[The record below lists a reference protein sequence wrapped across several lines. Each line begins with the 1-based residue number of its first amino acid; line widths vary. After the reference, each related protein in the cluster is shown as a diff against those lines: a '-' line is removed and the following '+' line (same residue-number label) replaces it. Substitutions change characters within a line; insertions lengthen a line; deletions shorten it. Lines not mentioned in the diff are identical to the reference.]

1 MKFPYTSS
9 SQSWHSLTHVC
20 VIFCAAFY
28 WWASPQWSWLSSPS
42 RVAEQMT
49 AMAEAVTTVGEEA
62 IDEALQRAAA
72 TALDGR
78 DGTIIVIDPQT
89 GRVRAAVNA
98 QLAFGEAFPPG
109 STIKPF
115 TMLAALRNQIIDSD
129 SSVLCREPYERAGF
143 RIRCSHTPLKPPFDP
158 TEALA
163 HSCNYFFARIGE
175 RLDARTFDTTLSDY
189 GFGARTGASSV
200 EREAA
205 GKLPVSPWR
214 TSYALGEAKEN
225 LLVTPAQLI
234 TAYAALSNGGHLYTL
249 QLSAPGDFHPRR
261 RTQLGISE
269 EHRRMLLDG
278 MRGAVMYG
286 SAARAGLN
294 MQSLRIFG
302 KTGTATARDDYRSH
316 GWFVGFAADENAST
330 NTERSRETEASTNS
344 KLSVKTGVAQNVRP
358 ATVRLGVLVFLKRGQ
373 GVLSAEAARHV
384 FDEYARTRVRR
395 ENAPTSITHDSP
407 VRANAWPTSTLP
419 PSPGTPPMSMAST
432 PTSVRVRLA
441 REGVTLR
448 LPLEDYVFGV
458 LAAEASTEV
467 ESEALEAQAIV
478 SRTYGLKNLRRHQSE
493 GYDFC
498 NQTHCQRY
506 LVVKNEGTRPEFY
519 DALHRTIADTRD
531 KILRDTDGRVAEVYF
546 STSCGGMIANVRT
559 LWGRSASPPPYL
571 RGARDEH
578 CTTMP
583 HHSWTD
589 TIPAARLLKAL
600 QSDARTDVGATL
612 TNIVVIKRDAT
623 GRAETL
629 ALEGTRRRVV
639 RGWDFKI
646 IVGRTLG
653 WNILKSTR
661 FETRRVGNDFVFRG
675 SGFGHGLGLCQ
686 SGAHVMARRG
696 ATKRQI
702 LTQYFPGTRIGGGIN
717 QLTQLNSRWRVEALA
732 ELASTGSLTNAPR
745 SDSSD
750 SSPQFANISYHAANA
765 RRLTL
770 ASEHFVVSFG
780 MKSATRR
787 EVETALSVLE
797 DVRADVRRRLAA
809 ASVRFPTHIKA
820 EEKIEVYVHDSTGDF
835 VGAVGEPPWVA
846 ASVRGRR
853 ITSQPL
859 GTLQRRGI
867 LATTLRHEYVHIVI
881 NALGDTRTPRWLSE
895 GLAVYVAGESQMLA
909 RFQTS
914 QHMSVDEIERR
925 LAVPRS
931 ASEMRMLYAAAY
943 SHVRDLIQAKGE
955 EHVWRIVIGRH
966 GATGNGSSERL
977 KTASPIAA

>member
-1 MKFPYTSS
+1 
-9 SQSWHSLTHVC
+9 
-20 VIFCAAFY
+20 
-28 WWASPQWSWLSSPS
+28 
-42 RVAEQMT
+42 
-49 AMAEAVTTVGEEA
+49 MAEAVTTLSEEA

-89 GRVRAAVNA
+89 GRVRATVNS

-115 TMLAALRNQIIDSD
+115 TMLAALRDRIINSD
-129 SSVLCREPYERAGF
+129 SSVLCREPYQHARF
-143 RIRCSHTPLKPPFDP
+143 RIRCSHTPLKPPFNP

-189 GFGARTGASSV
+189 GFGARTGASV
-200 EREAA
+200 DREAA

-214 TSYALGEAKEN
+214 TSYALGEAKGN

-234 TAYAALSNGGHLYTL
+234 TAYTALFNGGHLYTL
-249 QLSAPGDFHPRR
+249 QLSAPRDFQTRQ
-261 RTQLGISE
+261 RTQLGISD

-278 MRGAVMYG
+278 MLGAVVYG

-294 MQSLRIFG
+294 MQSLGIFG

-316 GWFVGFAADENAST
+316 GWFIGFAADENALT
-330 NTERSRETEASTNS
+330 NTERNKESEAGTDNEVD
-344 KLSVKTGVAQNVRP
+344 VKTDVEQTVRP
-358 ATVRLGVLVFLKRGQ
+358 AAMRLGVLVFLKRGQ

-384 FDEYARTRVRR
+384 FEEYARTHVRR
-395 ENAPTSITHDSP
+395 ENAPTLTTHDSP
-407 VRANAWPTSTLP
+407 VKANALP
-419 PSPGTPPMSMAST
+419 ASSLPQSPGASSTSMAST
-432 PTSVRVRLA
+432 STSVRVRLA
-441 REGVTLR
+441 REGVTLA
-448 LPLEDYVFGV
+448 LPFEDYVFGV
-458 LAAEASTEV
+458 LAAEASTEE

-478 SRTYGLKNLRRHQSE
+478 SRTYALKNLRRHQSE

-506 LVVKNEGTRPEFY
+506 LAVKNEGTRPEFY
-519 DALHRTIADTRD
+519 TTLRRTIADTRGE
-531 KILRDTDGRVAEVYF
+531 ILRDTNGRVADVYF
-546 STSCGGMIANVRT
+546 STSCGGMTANVST
-559 LWGRSASPPPYL
+559 LWGRSASPPSYL

-600 QSDARTDVGATL
+600 QSDTRTDVGATL
-612 TNIVVIKRDAT
+612 ANIVVIKRDAT

-653 WNILKSTR
+653 WSILKSTR
-661 FETRRVGNDFVFRG
+661 FEARRAGDDFVFRG

-702 LTQYFPGTRIGGGIN
+702 LAQYFPGTRISGGIN
-717 QLTQLNSRWRVEALA
+717 ELTQLNGRWRVEALT
-732 ELASTGSLTNAPR
+732 ELESSDSSSNWPR
-745 SDSSD
+745 SDSPD
-750 SSPQFANISYHAANA
+750 SSPQAVNISYHATTGA
-765 RRLTL
+765 RHTL
-770 ASEHFVVSFG
+770 SSEHFVISFG
-780 MKSATRR
+780 IKSATRR
-787 EVETALSVLE
+787 EVEMALSVLE
-797 DVRADVRRRLAA
+797 DVRADVLRRLVA
-809 ASVRFPTHIKA
+809 ASVRVTAQMKV

-835 VGAVGEPPWVA
+835 VGAMGEPPWVA

-853 ITSQPL
+853 IRSQPFS
-859 GTLQRRGI
+859 TLLRRGI
-867 LATTLRHEYVHIVI
+867 LATTLRHEYVHVVI
-881 NALGDTRTPRWLSE
+881 NALSDNRTPRWLSE
-895 GLAVYVAGESQMLA
+895 GLAAHVAGEGQTLA
-909 RFQTS
+909 RFRTNGR
-914 QHMSVDEIERR
+914 MSVDEIERG
-925 LAVPRS
+925 LVAPQS
-931 ASEMRMLYAAAY
+931 APEMRTLYAAAY
-943 SHVRDLIQAKGE
+943 RHVRDLIQGKGE
-955 EHVWRIVIGRH
+955 AHVWRVVVGCH
-966 GATGNGSSERL
+966 GPSGKGSRERL
-977 KTASPIAA
+977 KTALPIAA

>member
-1 MKFPYTSS
+1 MKFSFS
-9 SQSWHSLTHVC
+9 NWSQSWHGLTQVC
-20 VIFCAAFY
+20 VVFCAAFF
-28 WWASPQWSWLSSPS
+28 WWALPSWSWLSSPQ
-42 RVAEQMT
+42 RVTEQTT
-49 AMAEAVTTVGEEA
+49 AMAEAVTTLSEEA
-62 IDEALQRAAA
+62 IDESLQRAAA

-115 TMLAALRNQIIDSD
+115 TMLAALRDQIIDSD

-143 RIRCSHTPLKPPFDP
+143 RIRCSHTPLKPPFNP

-175 RLDARTFDTTLSDY
+175 RLDAGSFDTTLSDY
-189 GFGARTGASSV
+189 GFGARTGAISV
-200 EREAA
+200 EREAV
-205 GKLPVSPWR
+205 GKLPVAPWR

-234 TAYAALSNGGHLYTL
+234 TAYAALFNGGHLYTL
-249 QLSAPGDFHPRR
+249 QLSAPGDFHSRR
-261 RTQLGISE
+261 RTQLDISD

-294 MQSLRIFG
+294 MQSLRVFG

-330 NTERSRETEASTNS
+330 NTERNRETEASNGS
-344 KLSVKTGVAQNVRP
+344 EADIKTGIEQSVRP
-358 ATVRLGVLVFLKRGQ
+358 AMVRLGVLVFLKRGQ

-384 FDEYARTRVRR
+384 FDEYARTRVQR
-395 ENAPTSITHDSP
+395 ENVLTLTKHHSP
-407 VRANAWPTSTLP
+407 VKTNAWPASALP
-419 PSPGTPPMSMAST
+419 PSPGAPPTSMAST
-432 PTSVRVRLA
+432 STSVRVRLA
-441 REGVTLR
+441 REGTTLA

-458 LAAEASTEV
+458 LAAEASTED

-478 SRTYGLKNLRRHQSE
+478 SRTYALKNLRRHQSE

-506 LVVKNEGTRPEFY
+506 LAVKNEGTRPEFY
-519 DALHRTIADTRD
+519 DALHRTIADTRGE
-531 KILRDTDGRVAEVYF
+531 ILRDTNGRMADVYF
-546 STSCGGMIANVRT
+546 STSCGGMTANVRT
-559 LWGRSASPPPYL
+559 LWGRSAFPPPYL

-589 TIPAARLLKAL
+589 TISAARLLKAL

-612 TNIVVIKRDAT
+612 ANIVVIKRDAT

-629 ALEGTRRRVV
+629 SLEGTRRRVV

-661 FETRRVGNDFVFRG
+661 FEARRAGNDFVFRG

-696 ATKRQI
+696 ASKRQI
-702 LTQYFPGTRIGGGIN
+702 LTQYFPGTRISGGIN

-732 ELASTGSLTNAPR
+732 ELASSKSSR
-745 SDSSD
+745 SDSFD
-750 SSPQFANISYHAANA
+750 SQPQIANISYLAANA

-780 MKSATRR
+780 MKSATRH

-797 DVRADVRRRLAA
+797 DVRADVLRRLAA
-809 ASVRFPTHIKA
+809 ASVRVPAQMKA
-820 EEKIEVYVHDSTGDF
+820 EGKIEVYVHDSTGDF
-835 VGAVGEPPWVA
+835 VGAMGEPPWVA

-853 ITSQPL
+853 ISSQPF

-867 LATTLRHEYVHIVI
+867 LATTLRHEYIHIII
-881 NALGDTRTPRWLSE
+881 NALGGNRTPRWLSE
-895 GLAVYVAGESQMLA
+895 GLAAYVAGEGHTLA
-909 RFQTS
+909 RFRTN
-914 QHMSVDEIERR
+914 QHMSVDEIERG

-931 ASEMRMLYAAAY
+931 APEMHTLYAAAY

-955 EHVWRIVIGRH
+955 AHVWRIVIGRH
-966 GATGNGSSERL
+966 GQQG
-977 KTASPIAA
+977 TAAARD